1 MFNLL
6 SYQALLTGIT
16 IGLLTYYIYTKLKY
30 KFPPG
35 PWAIPL
41 VGNWK
46 SKSCSAPIVETRF
59 LELAMSLLD
68 FSPRTPLGTF
78 SILPLTKYKIFYCL
92 NIQIDK

>member
-1 MFNLL
+1 MDSYGKVFNLP
-6 SYQALLTGIT
+6 SFQALLAGIT

-46 SKSCSAPIVETRF
+46 SKCYIYIHNQNKLIPLYLCSINSKFVPV
-59 LELAMSLLD
+59 
-68 FSPRTPLGTF
+68 
-78 SILPLTKYKIFYCL
+78 
-92 NIQIDK
+92 Q